1 MRKYGMWCIKMQQL
15 IYNFV
20 PKIKLETKRSLFNF
34 RKFRYQKKKKL
45 DKKRKSNRLK
55 ISSLSRAFVRK
66 RTILSNTYSYKYFNF
81 SIY

>member
-34 RKFRYQKKKKL
+34 RKFRYQKKKKTRQE
-45 DKKRKSNRLK
+45 KK
-55 ISSLSRAFVRK
+55 I
-66 RTILSNTYSYKYFNF
+66 
-81 SIY
+81 